1 MKRLKDL
8 THSEITELKN
18 ITEGTIFWGGC
29 VIHFSKDF
37 TAYDYLVSMD
47 ELERQSNIDT
57 ATGQSLRCLAALCGV
72 YDEDGKLTDEEV
84 RLAITKVNPPENTQ

>member
-1 MKRLKDL
+1 MKKLKDL
-8 THSEITELKN
+8 TTSEIAELKSL
-18 ITEGTIFWGGC
+18 TEGTIFWGGC
-29 VIHFSKDF
+29 VVHLSKDF

-57 ATGQSLRCLAALCGV
+57 ATGQSLRNLAALGGV

-84 RLAITKVNPPENTQ
+84 RLAITKVNSPENTQ